1 MYIFKKFSCLSLPH
15 VKQQSTKLFLNDK
28 TQTSRNCVTG
38 LSVLPNILRP
48 NIYKKLHKFLMGK
61 SQRLDTNS
69 QQEKEAT
76 PSKLMQSHIVS
87 EQAHFKRWIRRH
99 INRQQQQTA
108 SPSQRLALLNSVYNV
123 LKQADSNCCLKESF
137 GGKFKQRRW
146 EVFAIR
152 VRMVMPL
159 VKGGGNRDEATGPSR
174 MLAALHFG
182 T

>member
-38 LSVLPNILRP
+38 LSVLP

-108 SPSQRLALLNSVYNV
+108 SLSQRLALLNSVYNV

-146 EVFAIR
+146 EVFAVR

-159 VKGGGNRDEATGPSR
+159 VKGGGNRDEATRPSR